1 MGPLARRGL
10 VLGLHHCDGPV
21 VDVPVVSVR
30 NLRVEV
36 SASAVDVIDGVNLD
50 LQRGEILG
58 LVGESGCGKT
68 TLALALLGYRRRGL
82 RITDGQILVDGRD
95 LLSLSEA
102 ELGHV
107 RGSLVAYVPQDPATA
122 LNPAMRIET
131 QLLEAM
137 ARIDGRRQR
146 RARMVEVLADVDL
159 PSTQAFL
166 RSYPHQLSG
175 GQQQRV
181 TIAMAFANRPRL
193 IVMDE
198 PTTGLDVTTQAH
210 VLDTV
215 RRLCKEQGVATVYV
229 SHDLAVVASLAQR
242 VAVMYAGR
250 TVEVGPVGEVLSSPR
265 HPYVRGLIRAVPDV
279 DGRRDLRGIRGQ
291 APEPG
296 KRGEGCFFAPRCP
309 DVLPVCW
316 EAFPPPVDVAVNHR
330 VWCVRALEDT
340 AFETDVRSP
349 TSPSQ
354 RPTQVMLDVQ
364 GVSAWY
370 GQSQVL
376 RDVSL
381 AIAAGECSAIVG
393 ESGSGKTTLARC
405 IAGLHSDLEG
415 QLSLAGRHLAAGARA
430 RPPELRRAIQY
441 VFQNPYAS
449 LNPRRTIGES
459 VVQPL
464 RHFEQLSRSEADE
477 RVRTALEEVALRP
490 SLVDRYPH
498 QLSGGERQRVAIAR
512 ALALSPQ
519 LLICDE
525 VTSSL
530 DVSVQAV
537 IIQLLAQLQR
547 ERGLTMLFVTHN
559 LALVRTIARRVA
571 VMSEGRVVESGL
583 VDDVLAH
590 PKAAETQRLVRDIP
604 RFDPARFSL
613 PA

>member
-1 MGPLARRGL
+1 MSDPS
-10 VLGLHHCDGPV
+10 VLEA
-21 VDVPVVSVR
+21 PVVSVR
-30 NLRVEV
+30 DLRVEV
-36 SASAVDVIDGVNLD
+36 AATKVDVIDHVNLD
-50 LQRGEILG
+50 LQRGEIVG

-82 RITDGQILVDGRD
+82 RITRGRIMVDGTD
-95 LLSLSEA
+95 LVALSEA
-102 ELGHV
+102 DLEQV

-122 LNPAMRIET
+122 LNPAMRIEA
-131 QLLEAM
+131 QLNEAL
-137 ARIDGRRQR
+137 ARVGGRPQR
-146 RARMVEVLADVDL
+146 RTRMLEVLEDVGL
-159 PSTQAFL
+159 PSTPVFL
-166 RSYPHQLSG
+166 RSYAHQLSG

-210 VLDTV
+210 VLETV
-215 RRLCKEQGVATVYV
+215 RRLCREQGVATLYV
-229 SHDLAVVASLAQR
+229 SHDLAVVASLTQR
-242 VAVMYAGR
+242 VMVMYAGR
-250 TVEVGPVGEVLSSPR
+250 MAEVGPVAEVLASPR

-279 DGRRDLRGIRGQ
+279 DGRRELRGISGQ

-309 DVLPVCW
+309 DVLPACRG
-316 EAFPPPVDVAVNHR
+316 ASPAPVIVAADHR
-330 VWCVRALEDT
+330 AWCIRAAEKQPAVGTDARGGAPVLPLEPAKT
-340 AFETDVRSP
+340 
-349 TSPSQ
+349 
-354 RPTQVMLDVQ
+354 VMLEVE
-364 GVSAWY
+364 GVSAWF
-370 GQSQVL
+370 GPSQVL

-381 AIAAGECSAIVG
+381 AVASGECAAIVG

-405 IAGLHSDLEG
+405 IAGLHGDLEG
-415 QLSLAGRHLAAGARA
+415 RLTLAGGSLAAGARA

-459 VVQPL
+459 IVQPL
-464 RHFEQLSRSEADE
+464 RHFERLSRNEADD
-477 RVRTALEEVALRP
+477 RIRTALDAVALRP

-512 ALALSPQ
+512 ALALSPK

-559 LALVRTIARRVA
+559 LALVRTIARTVA
-571 VMSEGRVVESGL
+571 VMSQGRVVESGP
-583 VDDVLAH
+583 VEEVLAR

-604 RFDPARFSL
+604 RFDPSRFSL

>member
-1 MGPLARRGL
+1 MTGSS
-10 VLGLHHCDGPV
+10 VLEA
-21 VDVPVVSVR
+21 PVVSVR
-30 NLRVEV
+30 DLRVEL
-36 SASAVDVIDGVNLD
+36 SANGVDIIDRVDLD

-68 TLALALLGYRRRGL
+68 TLALALLGYRRSGL
-82 RITDGQILVDGRD
+82 RISQGRILVDGRD
-95 LLSLSEA
+95 LLSLSEV
-102 ELGHV
+102 ELEHV

-131 QLLEAM
+131 QLLEAV
-137 ARIDGRRQR
+137 ARIGGRGRRR
-146 RARMVEVLADVDL
+146 TRMLEVLADVGL
-159 PSTQAFL
+159 PSTHAFL

-181 TIAMAFANRPRL
+181 TIAMAFANRPHL

-215 RRLCKEQGVATVYV
+215 RRLCREQGVATVYV

-250 TVEVGPVGEVLSSPR
+250 MVEVGPVGDVLSSPH

-279 DGRRDLRGIRGQ
+279 DGRRDLLGIRGQ

-309 DVLPVCW
+309 DVLPVCR
-316 EAFPPPVDVAVNHR
+316 EAFPSPVDVAADHR
-330 VWCVRALEDT
+330 AWCIRAAEQPVVP
-340 AFETDVRSP
+340 ETDSRRS
-349 TSPSQ
+349 TSRWSSPPPS
-354 RPTQVMLDVQ
+354 PVMLEVQ

-370 GQSQVL
+370 GPSQVL
-376 RDVSL
+376 REVSL
-381 AIAAGECSAIVG
+381 AVAAGESAAIVG

-405 IAGLHSDLEG
+405 IAGLHGDLEG
-415 QLSLAGRHLAAGARA
+415 KLLLAGAPLAAGARA
-430 RPPELRRAIQY
+430 RSPELRRTIQY

-464 RHFEQLSRSEADE
+464 RHFERMSRSEADD

-490 SLVDRYPH
+490 SLIDRYPH

-583 VDDVLAH
+583 VDDVLAR
-590 PKAAETQRLVRDIP
+590 PQAPETQRLVRDIP
-604 RFDPARFSL
+604 RFDPARFRL